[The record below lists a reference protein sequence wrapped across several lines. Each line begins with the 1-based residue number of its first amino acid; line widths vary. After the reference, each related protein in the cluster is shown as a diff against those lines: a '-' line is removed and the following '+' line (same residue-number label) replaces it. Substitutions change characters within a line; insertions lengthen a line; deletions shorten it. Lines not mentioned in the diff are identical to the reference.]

1 MKASKRPTFQNDMPR
16 ESERVPNGDRKDSYG
31 NLWTIHSFIP
41 QFVIGILL
49 CAKCEAHHYEDEA
62 READVIMKSLVCGW
76 KEYRHYPES
85 HV

>member
-1 MKASKRPTFQNDMPR
+1 MGTSGPF
-16 ESERVPNGDRKDSYG
+16 
-31 NLWTIHSFIP
+31 IHSFIP

-85 HV
+85 HGEPWEALTMRQRD

>member
-1 MKASKRPTFQNDMPR
+1 MTCLGNQKEFQM
-16 ESERVPNGDRKDSYG
+16 VTGKILMGTYG
-31 NLWTIHSFIP
+31 PFIHSFIP

-76 KEYRHYPES
+76 KE
-85 HV
+85 